1 MYVVAHEDDT
11 LLFQSP
17 ALLQEIQSGACVRT
31 VFLTAGDDGQSQS
44 YWGTREQGAEAAY
57 AQMAGAADTWT
68 GSTLTANGHPIQ
80 LETLTEQPNVSILFM
95 RLPDGGFPA
104 GLGNPVYGN
113 QSLMQL
119 WNSGNG
125 ATPAKSSIAAVDGST
140 SYGYQD
146 LISTLASLITSF
158 QPQLIAT
165 QNFTGTFNDGDH
177 NDHVATAYF
186 TKAAQTLYTAPHQLV
201 GYEDYEDLSR
211 LPNVSGSLLEAKQSA
226 FYVYGS
232 FDVDGC
238 ASASACAGSEYA
250 SWLTRQY
257 VAATETTAPEDA
269 NVAPLATA
277 TASSQSTANGQTAS
291 KAVDGV
297 VSGYPE
303 NYEAEW
309 ATEGGKAGSTL
320 TLKWSKS
327 YSLDHV
333 VLFDRPNAN
342 DQITAGKL
350 TFSDGSSVSFGSL
363 PNAGLPG
370 LTVSFPAHAT
380 TSLQMT
386 VTGVSST
393 TANVGLAE
401 IQAFGVPA
409 GGEAPP
415 PPEPPTA
422 VAGPAQSVASGA
434 TVTLDGSG
442 SSDPNHL
449 PLTYKW
455 TQTAGPAV
463 TLSNATAAKPT
474 FTAPAGPASL
484 TFSLVVSDG
493 SLSSAPSSVGVTVAA
508 PVSEDANVAPLA
520 TATASS
526 QSTANGQTASK
537 AIDGVIAGYP
547 EKPTA
552 EWATEGGKTG
562 STLTL
567 KWSKSYSLD
576 HVVLFDRPNAN
587 DQITAGKLTFSDGSS
602 VSFGSLPNAG
612 LPGLTV
618 SFPAHATTSLQ
629 MTVTGVSSTTANVG
643 LAEIQAFGVPAGGEA
658 PPTNSAPVFTTPSSG
673 SGVVGKALSIAF
685 EATGVPTPTLS
696 LSGSPPSGLKF
707 TATTAGKATLS
718 GTPTTAQTS
727 KLTVVAKNSAG
738 AASQTFTLTITRK

>member
-11 LLFQSP
+11 LLFQNP
-17 ALLQEIQSGACVRT
+17 ALLQDIQNGACVRT
-31 VFLTAGDDGQSQS
+31 VFLTAGDDGKSQS
-44 YWGTREQGAEAAY
+44 YWATREQGAEAAY
-57 AQMAGAADTWT
+57 AQMAGVADTWT
-68 GSTLTANGHPIQ
+68 ASTASANGHPLQ
-80 LETLTEQPNVSILFM
+80 LETLAGQPGMSIVFM
-95 RLPDGGFPA
+95 RLPDGGYPA

-146 LISTLASLITSF
+146 LIETLAALMTSF

-165 QNFTGTFNDGDH
+165 QNFTATFNDGDH

-186 TKAAQTLYTAPHQLV
+186 TRAAQKLYTAPHQLV

-211 LPNVSGSLLEAKQSA
+211 LPNVSGLLLEAKQSA
-226 FYVYGS
+226 FYLYGS
-232 FDVDGC
+232 FDSGGC
-238 ASASACAGSEYA
+238 ASASACAGTEYA

-257 VAATETTAPEDA
+257 VAATETIAPEA
-269 NVAPLATA
+269 TNVAPLATA
-277 TASSQSTANGQTAS
+277 SASSQSTANGQTAS
-291 KAVDGV
+291 KAIDGV
-297 VSGYPE
+297 IGGYPE
-303 NYEAEW
+303 KPTAEW
-309 ATEGGKAGSTL
+309 VTEGGKAGSTL

-327 YSLDHV
+327 YTLDHV

-350 TFSDGSSVSFGSL
+350 TFSDGSSVTFGSL
-363 PNAGLPG
+363 PNAGQPG

-409 GGEAPP
+409 AGEAPP
-415 PPEPPTA
+415 AEPPTA

-434 TVTLDGSG
+434 GVTLDGSA
-442 SSDPNHL
+442 SSDPNGL

-455 TQTAGPAV
+455 SQTAGPAV
-463 TLSNATAAKPT
+463 TLSSASAAKPA
-474 FTAPAGPASL
+474 FTAPTGPASL

-493 SLSSAPSSVGVTVAA
+493 SLSSTPSTVSVNVAA
-508 PVSEDANVAPLA
+508 PVSEAANVAPLA
-520 TATASS
+520 TASASS

-537 AIDGVIAGYP
+537 AIDGVIGGYP

-552 EWATEGGKTG
+552 EWVTEGGKAG

-567 KWSKSYSLD
+567 KWSKSYTLD

-602 VSFGSLPNAG
+602 VTFGSLPNAG
-612 LPGLTV
+612 QPGLTV

-643 LAEIQAFGVPAGGEA
+643 LAEIQAFGVPAAGEA
-658 PPTNSAPVFTTPSSG
+658 PPANSAPVFATPSSG

-696 LSGSPPSGLKF
+696 LSGSAPSGLKF
-707 TATTAGKATLS
+707 TASSGGKATLS

-727 KLTVVAKNSAG
+727 KLTIVAKSSSG
-738 AASQTFTLTITRK
+738 TVSQTFTLTIARR